1 MYGMS
6 FGIVATVIEKAKDR
20 GRELP
25 NEDYQRMIPVVA
37 MIFVLSVL
45 ELFFSFFSVFS
56 YTIDSA
62 AAAPTRR
69 QVKHSTFYQQT
80 LHFLESACESSSF
93 SCSSYIGCNFLF
105 STLFL

>member
-6 FGIVATVIEKAKDR
+6 LGLGAAVIENAKDR
-20 GRELP
+20 GREID
-25 NEDYQRMIPVVA
+25 EDYQRKIPVVA

-105 STLFL
+105 SILFL